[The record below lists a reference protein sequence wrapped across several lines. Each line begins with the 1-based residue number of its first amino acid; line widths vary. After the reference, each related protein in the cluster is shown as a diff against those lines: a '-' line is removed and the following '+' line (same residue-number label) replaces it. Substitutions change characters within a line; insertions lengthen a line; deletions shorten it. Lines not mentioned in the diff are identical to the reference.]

1 MLCRC
6 AHGGTRFNDVHSQFT
21 GSLLNLLCHIL
32 TSDAV
37 CCLSIFRGKGTYE
50 PLTPAEPGGKI
61 GKKGSVSQLIYFNN
75 DYSEGCHEKVLE
87 RLIATNMEQT
97 LGYGEDEYCAAA
109 AAKIRAKCGRED
121 IAVHFL
127 VGGTQANLTVIDAA
141 LRPHQ
146 GALGADTA
154 HINVHET
161 GAVEA
166 TGHKVLWVP
175 NRDGKLTAGQVRQAV
190 REHYASSSFEHTV
203 QPKLVYISHPTELGT
218 LYTRRELEDLSAA
231 CRELGLYLFLDGA
244 RLGYGLAARGN
255 DVSMADLARLCDVF
269 YIGGTKVGAL
279 FGEAVV
285 ICNPAIG
292 EDFRY
297 LIKQHGGMLAKGRLL
312 GVQFDALME
321 DDLYEQIAA
330 HADRLADRL
339 RAELKNLHVPFLVE
353 STTNQLFPILPDAVL
368 AELGK
373 TYVFSEQ
380 ERVDETHRAVRFCT
394 SWATKEENVEKLCA
408 DLAQLLK

>member
-1 MLCRC
+1 M
-6 AHGGTRFNDVHSQFT
+6 
-21 GSLLNLLCHIL
+21 
-32 TSDAV
+32 
-37 CCLSIFRGKGTYE
+37 
-50 PLTPAEPGGKI
+50 
-61 GKKGSVSQLIYFNN
+61 IYFNN
-75 DYSEGCHEKVLE
+75 DYSEGCHEKVLQA
-87 RLIATNMEQT
+87 LNATNMEQT
-97 LGYGEDEYCAAA
+97 MGYGEDAYCAAA

-154 HINVHET
+154 HIHVHET

-175 NRDGKLTAGQVRQAV
+175 HHQGKITAQQVRQTV

-203 QPKLVYISHPTELGT
+203 QPKLVYISQPTELGT
-218 LYTRRELEDLSAA
+218 LYTLRELEDLSAA
-231 CRELGLYLFLDGA
+231 CRELGLYLFVDGA
-244 RLGYGLAARGN
+244 RLGYGLSARGN
-255 DVSMADLARLCDVF
+255 DVTMQDLARLCDVF

-285 ICNPAIG
+285 ICHPALQ

-312 GVQFDALME
+312 GVQFGVLM
-321 DDLYEQIAA
+321 DNDLYEQIAA
-330 HADRLADRL
+330 QADRLADRL
-339 RAELKNLHVPFLVE
+339 RAALHALDVPFLVE
-353 STTNQLFPILPDAVL
+353 STTNQLFPILPDTVL
-368 AELGK
+368 EELAK
-373 TYVFSEQ
+373 SYVFSEQ
-380 ERVDETHRAVRFCT
+380 ERVDEAHRAVRFCT
-394 SWATKEENVEKLCA
+394 SWATRPENVEQLCA
-408 DLAQLLK
+408 DLQRLLG